1 MVARVGSQSISSAR
15 RTITKGR
22 VMTTKPQPSFL
33 RLFLG
38 GFAIGAV
45 ALVSVTGLDRNDASL
60 IPSAHAQTTT
70 R

>member
-1 MVARVGSQSISSAR
+1 
-15 RTITKGR
+15 
-22 VMTTKPQPSFL
+22 MTTKPQPSFL

-60 IPSAHAQTTT
+60 IPAAHAQTTT

>member
-1 MVARVGSQSISSAR
+1 M
-15 RTITKGR
+15 TKD
-22 VMTTKPQPSFL
+22 KPPFL

-45 ALVSVTGLDRNDASL
+45 ALVSVQATTTGTGI
-60 IPSAHAQTTT
+60 IPAAHALT

>member
-1 MVARVGSQSISSAR
+1 MT
-15 RTITKGR
+15 RTAK
-22 VMTTKPQPSFL
+22 PSFL

-45 ALVSVTGLDRNDASL
+45 ALVSVQATSQPDIGV
-60 IPSAHAQTTT
+60 IPAAHALT

>member
-1 MVARVGSQSISSAR
+1 
-15 RTITKGR
+15 
-22 VMTTKPQPSFL
+22 MTTTKAKPSFF

-45 ALVSVTGLDRNDASL
+45 ALVSVQAVQADDARV
-60 IPSAHAQTTT
+60 IPAAHAAT

>member
-1 MVARVGSQSISSAR
+1 
-15 RTITKGR
+15 
-22 VMTTKPQPSFL
+22 MTSNDKPSFF

-45 ALVSVTGLDRNDASL
+45 ALVSVQAAQSDKASI
-60 IPSAHAQTTT
+60 IPAAHALS